1 MTTPKH
7 TPEPWDAISDSVMG
21 TLVRSEGLILAKMRT
36 IQGIDHE
43 ANAARIVACVNACKG
58 FTEEE
63 LETLGHYKAFHD
75 TIIAENEQLR
85 KELSKLKGDSNG

>member
-7 TPEPWDAISDSVMG
+7 TQEPWSDAP
-21 TLVRSEGLILAKMRT
+21 LAKGNIILPETDWKR
-36 IQGIDHE
+36 
-43 ANAARIVACVNACKG
+43 AVACVNACKG

-85 KELSKLKGDSNG
+85 KELSKLKGDSNGTN